1 MIEFTIHTKPM
12 GAVRMTQ
19 RGKWRS
25 ETAQRYLSYK
35 SLIGIEARKHFKV
48 PMSGPVHAIIRFYYE
63 IPASWSKTQKDQAR
77 NGHKSPVVKPDLD
90 NCVKGIYDS
99 LNKVAWNDDNQVVST
114 VATKCYSDNPR
125 IEIQIFEVIAA

>member
-19 RGKWRS
+19 RGKWKS
-25 ETAQRYLSYK
+25 DTAQRYLSYK
-35 SLIGIEARKHFKV
+35 NMIGFEARKHFKA
-48 PMSGPVHAIIRFYYE
+48 PISGPVYAIIRFYYE
-63 IPASWSKTQKDQAR
+63 IPGSWSKKKQEQAR
-77 NGHKSPVVKPDLD
+77 NGHICPIVKPDLD